1 MDEIGKGIFG
11 KGPDPSKY
19 STETITAAT
28 PTGDVAGP
36 KKGYITLKEFE
47 DMQRDKAYDF
57 MRSPGNRN
65 RPKEEIEENIKF
77 IVDAAS
83 KDPDNYLRNYMGG
96 YDSIIANRL
105 AGGGRAGYE
114 TGLKVYPK
122 VDIIQTGETPNGFDV
137 DVRDITYGGTGIFQG
152 NNWFGGAEGLT
163 GNVKVDVQKD
173 GDTLFKDTMSK
184 EDTVNFIA
192 GLGNIEGDKFQIKS
206 DKDFE
211 NISIVFKKTFAGGGI
226 AGMLGEPTYQDEDH
240 RVPLK
245 VGKIVKGI
253 KSLGKKK
260 KTLDVKE
267 YGSAMAAWARK
278 NDPEGYAK
286 IQKIVDDLNQKID
299 LKRAKRQKGRK
310 DNASGGLAKMLG
322 E

>member
-1 MDEIGKGIFG
+1 GQLVTKPSEAIEDLKSNFQGVISTPYGQTPEQTYSQAIEKYTPQKTTEEIARASQYG
-11 KGPDPSKY
+11 D
-19 STETITAAT
+19 AAT

-211 NISIVFKKTFAGGGI
+211 
-226 AGMLGEPTYQDEDH
+226 
-240 RVPLK
+240 
-245 VGKIVKGI
+245 
-253 KSLGKKK
+253 
-260 KTLDVKE
+260 
-267 YGSAMAAWARK
+267 
-278 NDPEGYAK
+278 
-286 IQKIVDDLNQKID
+286 
-299 LKRAKRQKGRK
+299 
-310 DNASGGLAKMLG
+310 
-322 E
+322 